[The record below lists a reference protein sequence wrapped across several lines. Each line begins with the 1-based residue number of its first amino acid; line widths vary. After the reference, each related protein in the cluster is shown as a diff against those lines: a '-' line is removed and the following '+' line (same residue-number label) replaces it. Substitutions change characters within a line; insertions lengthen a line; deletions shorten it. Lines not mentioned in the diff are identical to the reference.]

1 MRDRR
6 VFFIDDPKW
15 FEKYQAQRKLCIY
28 YILHPA
34 LLTCILVTI
43 ETQSVNAWT
52 NVGPDVVLSEAQDR
66 IRSVGWDE
74 TRPAIAVTV
83 R

>member
-15 FEKYQAQRKLCIY
+15 FEKYQAQCKLCIS
-28 YILHPA
+28 IRSA
-34 LLTCILVTI
+34 LLICNLVTI
-43 ETQSVNAWT
+43 ETQSANAWT
-52 NVGPDVVLSEAQDR
+52 NVGPDMVLSEAQDR
-66 IRSVGWDE
+66 IRTVGWDE
-74 TRPAIAVTV
+74 TRPAIMVTV